1 VNRLQELLEDW
12 KNLAREARILTVA
25 GMRKAYLI
33 ETGHREQEA
42 CRRLVQMPFLAEGI
56 FRGLGL
62 QASFSWFLL
71 EVRKD
76 RLVPG
81 LHGDVD
87 ILAGSLCW
95 PDQKQFEA
103 LVSEER
109 RKAEVGRHDSWN
121 YQFAALRLARSGGVM
136 WPPST
141 KRLVGLEAK
150 CAYLDAGDRRI
161 SSNALRSSKS
171 SAGKMAKVRRQ
182 VEGLLT
188 LGLDRVALLD
198 IIANPPVSGPDG
210 GAWISSLAVATE
222 SAAAMSSILDRRL
235 SEKSE
240 AGHWV
245 WSSGAVVGGYE
256 FQRGAGCPQEL
267 RPSKGNIRL
276 ENSGAVRAI
285 RQEVERSLGMIFGQ
299 FVTPLVFPA
308 IFVDCKNCGSV

>member
-1 VNRLQELLEDW
+1 
-12 KNLAREARILTVA
+12 
-25 GMRKAYLI
+25 
-33 ETGHREQEA
+33 
-42 CRRLVQMPFLAEGI
+42 MPFLAEGI

-95 PDQKQFEA
+95 ADQKQFET

-150 CAYLDAGDRRI
+150 CAYLDPGDGRI
-161 SSNALRSSKS
+161 SSDALRTTKS

-182 VEGLLT
+182 VESLLEM
-188 LGLDRVALLD
+188 GLDQVALLD

-235 SEKSE
+235 SEKCE

-267 RPSKGNIRL
+267 RPCKGNGRL
-276 ENSGAVRAI
+276 KSSSVVGGT
-285 RQEVERSLGMIFGQ
+285 RQEVEKNLGIVLAQ
-299 FVTPLVFPA
+299 FATPLVFPA
-308 IFVDCKNCGSV
+308 VFVDCKNCGTVHALPWDGAGCKVV